1 MSDPTFPLPS
11 PSLTREQAVLIAS
24 RLFVA
29 YLLFWVA
36 SDLISLPSEILTLN
50 HELLGLSTFTATCYA
65 RSYVLSFAAN
75 VLRMTLWLMAA
86 GWFYRCGPRIYRF
99 FNSEES
105 TNP

>member
-1 MSDPTFPLPS
+1 MSDPAIPLPS
-11 PSLTREQAVLIAS
+11 PIFTREQAVLISS

-36 SDLISLPSEILTLN
+36 SDLISLPNEVLTLK
-50 HELLGLSTFTATCYA
+50 HELLGLSPFTASYYA

-75 VLRMTLWLMAA
+75 ILRIALWLMGA

-99 FNSEES
+99 FNPEES
-105 TNP
+105 THL